1 VGEYLQFP
9 ISYRDLELMLRD
21 RGVSVDHTAI
31 YRWIQAS
38 AVELEKRL
46 RPHLRPTN
54 GSWRVDETCL
64 KVKGR
69 WVYLYRAVDSRGQT
83 IDFRL
88 SAKRDAAAAR
98 RFFRKALARSN
109 TVNPLTITVD
119 RNAAYP
125 KAVADLKRDKRLWR
139 FSKLRQI
146 KYLDNIVEQ
155 DHRRIKRLVRPGPGF
170 KRFRTAWHTVVGY
183 EALAMMRKG
192 QVKRIGGDDIVAQ
205 AAFVNSLFDVA
216 A

>member
-1 VGEYLQFP
+1 
-9 ISYRDLELMLRD
+9 MLRD
-21 RGVSVDHTAI
+21 RGVSVDHTTI

-88 SAKRDAAAAR
+88 STKRDAAAAK
-98 RFFRKALARSN
+98 RFFRKALGQRWASHTRGTHARSQS
-109 TVNPLTITVD
+109 TRMRPI
-119 RNAAYP
+119 RP
-125 KAVADLKRDKRLWR
+125 RSRL
-139 FSKLRQI
+139 
-146 KYLDNIVEQ
+146 
-155 DHRRIKRLVRPGPGF
+155 
-170 KRFRTAWHTVVGY
+170 
-183 EALAMMRKG
+183 
-192 QVKRIGGDDIVAQ
+192 
-205 AAFVNSLFDVA
+205 
-216 A
+216 